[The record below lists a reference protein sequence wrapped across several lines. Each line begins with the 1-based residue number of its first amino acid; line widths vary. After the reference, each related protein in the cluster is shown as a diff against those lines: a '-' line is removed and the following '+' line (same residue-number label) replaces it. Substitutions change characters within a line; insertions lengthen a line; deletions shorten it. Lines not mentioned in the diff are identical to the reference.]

1 MNQVGP
7 SRGSVYFAGSY
18 ASRNPKSTYLL
29 LKCFFERLSP
39 VLVSQFFRYGIKDGI
54 VKRCAEFTRFF
65 RAEFRK
71 TLVIVVK
78 AVQSIQDL
86 GAGLGQVAHKT
97 KMIAETQREGTVCA
111 GTRWDSDVG

>member
-1 MNQVGP
+1 MPGRKEDSPRWARRKEARPAV
-7 SRGSVYFAGSY
+7 SIFAL
-18 ASRNPKSTYLL
+18 RFKD
-29 LKCFFERLSP
+29 R
-39 VLVSQFFRYGIKDGI
+39 RHGIEDGI
-54 VKRCAEFTRFF
+54 VKRCVEFTRFF

-71 TLVIVVK
+71 THVIVVK